1 MSNETAIFIPK
12 GPCTAPWRGDYRTLK
27 PLSADKDSNH
37 GAFLCGVR
45 VEPGDNNVWFRITS
59 EAVRRMRENTP
70 ELRGAR
76 LVECLITWYNESHD
90 HQLGSFREFQV
101 YVSDAGDTSI
111 EPYGD

>member
-1 MSNETAIFIPK
+1 MSNRPAIVIPK
-12 GPCTAPWRGDYRTLK
+12 GPCNVPWRGNHRTLK
-27 PLSADKDSNH
+27 PLPVDKDSNH
-37 GAFLCGVR
+37 GVFLCGVR

-59 EAVRRMRENTP
+59 EAARRMQENTS

-76 LVECLITWYNESHD
+76 LVECLIVWYNESRD

-101 YVSDAGDTSI
+101 YVSDAGVTSI